1 MASKSKTYELA
12 LKIAGKVDSSL
23 KKSCLAAAKDVNTL
37 SASVQKVSGKAAKAM
52 ATATSAAITAIT
64 VDAAKKAIEFEST
77 MADVAKVVDGLRDQN
92 GAFTKSYYE
101 MSDALLNMSKN
112 IPMTADALGQIM
124 ASAGQAGIASEDL
137 TKFTETAAKMG
148 VAFDTTAEQAGEW
161 MATWRTALNL
171 SQTQVTA
178 LGDQLNYLGNTT
190 SENVLKLSEVVTRVG
205 ALGQTA
211 GLSAG
216 EVAALA
222 ASMPGVTA
230 EISATG
236 IKSMMIA
243 MTAGASATSNQAA
256 VLQQLGFTASDM
268 ANRMQTDA
276 KGAIIDLLGAIKQLP
291 AAEQTAALSQYFGK
305 ESVSSIAP
313 LLKNLGY
320 LQQQFAKVG
329 DAAAYSGSMEAEYAV
344 RADTTANKLQLM
356 QNKLAALQVQ
366 IGNKILPYVN
376 DALDDLSANALP
388 KAEKT
393 LGFIIPKVAKMLGF
407 MLEHSSALINIG
419 LGITAVVGISKT
431 FKAVS
436 TAYKGA
442 TAAVKLLRAAQL
454 KTKIATVALT
464 AQIRAH
470 TFAMKASAAASKA
483 AAKAQK
489 AFAAGMKFIKSPVG
503 IAVIAI
509 TALITAGVW
518 LYKNWD
524 TVKAKAAQLGA
535 KISGIWTKI
544 NTAVTTAIAA
554 ISSRF
559 PALGAVLS
567 GLWKSVQDVWG
578 NIKAIFSNIIGF
590 IDNVFSGNW
599 SAAWGNIVA
608 IFGNVFGALANIA
621 KAPINAVISVI
632 NMVLSK
638 INEMKISIPDW
649 VPGVGGKT
657 LGFNIPQIPMLATGG
672 IATAPTLAMV
682 GEGGEPEA
690 VLPLS
695 KLAQLLDDWVKKP
708 KPGSAGG
715 GDSIVF
721 SPVFNFYGGTPS
733 REEAM
738 EAGRVSFAEFKRLYR
753 RMKDEERRKQF
764 SPAKE
769 GKG

>member
-77 MADVAKVVDGLRDQN
+77 MADVAKVVDGLRDEN

-101 MSDALLNMSKN
+101 MSDALLNMSKS

-137 TKFTETAAKMG
+137 AKFTETAAKMG
-148 VAFDTTAEQAGEW
+148 VAFDTTAEQAGDW

-190 SENVLKLSEVVTRVG
+190 SENALKLSEVVTRVG

-243 MTAGASATSNQAA
+243 MTAGASATSKQAA

-329 DAAAYSGSMEAEYAV
+329 DATAYSGSMEAEYAV

-356 QNKLAALQVQ
+356 QNKLAVLQVQ

-393 LGFIIPKVAKMLGF
+393 LGFIIPKVAKLLGF

-454 KTKIATVALT
+454 KTKISTVALT
-464 AQIRAH
+464 AQTKAH

-483 AAKAQK
+483 AAVASK
-489 AFAAGMKFIKSPVG
+489 AFRAGLAFVTSPIG
-503 IAVIAI
+503 IAILAI
-509 TALITAGVW
+509 TALIAAGVW

-590 IDNVFSGNW
+590 IDNVFSGKW
-599 SAAWGNIVA
+599 SAAWGNVVS
-608 IFGNVFGALANIA
+608 IFGNEFGALANIA

-657 LGFNIPQIPMLATGG
+657 LGFNIPQIPMLAAGG

-695 KLAQLLDDWVKKP
+695 KLAQLLDDWEKKP
-708 KPGSAGG
+708 KPDSAGG
-715 GDSIVF
+715 GESIVF

-764 SPAKE
+764 SPA
-769 GKG
+769 

>member
-137 TKFTETAAKMG
+137 AKFTETAAKMG

-171 SQTQVTA
+171 SQTQVAA

-190 SENVLKLSEVVTRVG
+190 SENALKLSEVVTRVG

-243 MTAGASATSNQAA
+243 MTAGASATSKQAA
-256 VLQQLGFTASDM
+256 VLQQLGFTVSDM

-356 QNKLAALQVQ
+356 QNKLAVLQVQ

-393 LGFIIPKVAKMLGF
+393 LGFIIPKVAKLLGF

-454 KTKIATVALT
+454 KTKTATIALT
-464 AQIRAH
+464 AQTRAH
-470 TFAMKASAAASKA
+470 TFAMRASAAASKA
-483 AAKAQK
+483 AAVASK
-489 AFAAGMKFIKSPVG
+489 AFRAGLAFVTSPIG
-503 IAVIAI
+503 IAILAI
-509 TALITAGVW
+509 TALIAAGVW

-599 SAAWGNIVA
+599 SAAWGNVVS
-608 IFGNVFGALANIA
+608 IFGNVFGELANIA

-695 KLAQLLDDWVKKP
+695 KLAQLLDDWDKKP

-715 GDSIVF
+715 GESIVF

-764 SPAKE
+764 SPA
-769 GKG
+769 

>member
-37 SASVQKVSGKAAKAM
+37 SASVQKTGRIAAKAM
-52 ATATSAAITAIT
+52 AAVGTAVAT
-64 VDAAKKAIEFEST
+64 VAVASAKKAIEFEST

-101 MSDALLNMSKN
+101 MSDALLNMSKS

-124 ASAGQAGIASEDL
+124 VSAGQAGIASEDL

-190 SENVLKLSEVVTRVG
+190 SENALKLSEVVTRVG

-243 MTAGASATSNQAA
+243 MTAGASATSKQAA

-329 DAAAYSGSMEAEYAV
+329 DASAYSGSMEAEYAV

-356 QNKLAALQVQ
+356 QNKLAVLQVR

-393 LGFIIPKVAKMLGF
+393 LGFIIPKVAKLLGF

-454 KTKIATVALT
+454 KTKTATIALT
-464 AQIRAH
+464 AQTRAH
-470 TFAMKASAAASKA
+470 TFAMRASAAASKA
-483 AAKAQK
+483 AAVASK
-489 AFAAGMKFIKSPVG
+489 AFRAGLAFVTSPIG
-503 IAVIAI
+503 IAILAI
-509 TALITAGVW
+509 TALIAAGVW

-599 SAAWGNIVA
+599 SAAWGNVVS
-608 IFGNVFGALANIA
+608 IFGNVFGELANIA

-695 KLAQLLDDWVKKP
+695 KLAQLLDDWDKKP
-708 KPGSAGG
+708 KPSSAGG
-715 GDSIVF
+715 GESIVF

-738 EAGRVSFAEFKRLYR
+738 EASRVSFAEFKRLYR

-764 SPAKE
+764 SPA
-769 GKG
+769 

>member
-37 SASVQKVSGKAAKAM
+37 SASVQKVSSKVAKAM

-137 TKFTETAAKMG
+137 AKFTETAAKMG

-190 SENVLKLSEVVTRVG
+190 SENALKLSEVVTRVG

-243 MTAGASATSNQAA
+243 MTAGASATSKQAA

-356 QNKLAALQVQ
+356 QNKLAVLQVQ

-393 LGFIIPKVAKMLGF
+393 LGFIIPKVAKLLGF

-454 KTKIATVALT
+454 KTKTATIALT

-470 TFAMKASAAASKA
+470 TFAMRASAAASKA
-483 AAKAQK
+483 AAVASK
-489 AFAAGMKFIKSPVG
+489 AFRAGLAFVTSPIG
-503 IAVIAI
+503 IAILAI
-509 TALITAGVW
+509 TALIAAGVW

-535 KISGIWTKI
+535 KISEIWAKI

-599 SAAWGNIVA
+599 SAAWGNVVS
-608 IFGNVFGALANIA
+608 IFGNEFGALANIA

-632 NMVLSK
+632 NMALSK

-695 KLAQLLDDWVKKP
+695 KLAQLLDAWDKKP

-715 GDSIVF
+715 GESIVF

-764 SPAKE
+764 SPA
-769 GKG
+769 

>member
-12 LKIAGKVDSSL
+12 LKIAGKVDSSF

-764 SPAKE
+764 SPA
-769 GKG
+769 

>member
-137 TKFTETAAKMG
+137 AKFTETAAKMG

-171 SQTQVTA
+171 SQTQVAA

-190 SENVLKLSEVVTRVG
+190 SENALKLSEVVTRVG

-243 MTAGASATSNQAA
+243 MTAGASATSKQAA
-256 VLQQLGFTASDM
+256 VLQQLGFTVSDM

-291 AAEQTAALSQYFGK
+291 AAEQTAALSQYVGK

-356 QNKLAALQVQ
+356 QNKLAVLQVQ

-393 LGFIIPKVAKMLGF
+393 LGFIIPKVAKLLGF

-454 KTKIATVALT
+454 KTKTATIALT
-464 AQIRAH
+464 AQTRAH
-470 TFAMKASAAASKA
+470 TFAMRASAAASKA
-483 AAKAQK
+483 AAVASK
-489 AFAAGMKFIKSPVG
+489 AFRAGLAFVTSPIG
-503 IAVIAI
+503 IAILAI
-509 TALITAGVW
+509 TALIAAGVW

-599 SAAWGNIVA
+599 SAAWGNVVS
-608 IFGNVFGALANIA
+608 IFGNVFGELANIA

-695 KLAQLLDDWVKKP
+695 KLAQLLDDWDKKP
-708 KPGSAGG
+708 KPSSAGG
-715 GDSIVF
+715 GESIVF

-764 SPAKE
+764 SPA
-769 GKG
+769 

>member
-23 KKSCLAAAKDVNTL
+23 KKSCLSAAKDVNTL
-37 SASVQKVSGKAAKAM
+37 SASVQKVSSKVAKTM
-52 ATATSAAITAIT
+52 AKATSAAITAIT
-64 VDAAKKAIEFEST
+64 VDATKKAIEFEST

-101 MSDALLNMSKN
+101 MSDALLNMSKS
-112 IPMTADALGQIM
+112 IPMTANALGQIM

-137 TKFTETAAKMG
+137 AKFTETAAKMG

-190 SENVLKLSEVVTRVG
+190 SENALKLSEVVTRVG

-222 ASMPGVTA
+222 ASMPGVNA

-243 MTAGASATSNQAA
+243 MTAGASATSKQAA

-329 DAAAYSGSMEAEYAV
+329 DATAYSGSMEAEYAV

-356 QNKLAALQVQ
+356 QNKLAVLQVQ

-376 DALDDLSANALP
+376 DALDDLSVNALP
-388 KAEKT
+388 KVENT
-393 LGFIIPKVAKMLGF
+393 LAFIIPKVAKLTGF
-407 MLEHSSALINIG
+407 LLEHSSALLNVG
-419 LGITAVVGISKT
+419 LGITAVVVISKT

-442 TAAVKLLRAAQL
+442 TAAIKLLRAAQL

-464 AQIRAH
+464 TQIRAH

-509 TALITAGVW
+509 TALIAAGVW

-535 KISGIWTKI
+535 KISAIWSKI
-544 NTAVTTAIAA
+544 STGVATAIAS

-559 PALGAVLS
+559 PVLGAVLS
-567 GLWKSVQDVWG
+567 GLWKSIQDVWG
-578 NIKAIFSNIIGF
+578 NIQAIFSNIIGF

-695 KLAQLLDDWVKKP
+695 KLAQLLDDWEKKP

-715 GDSIVF
+715 GESIVF

-764 SPAKE
+764 SPA
-769 GKG
+769 

>member
-137 TKFTETAAKMG
+137 AKFTETAAKMG

-171 SQTQVTA
+171 SQTQVAA

-190 SENVLKLSEVVTRVG
+190 SENALKLSEVVTRVG

-243 MTAGASATSNQAA
+243 MTAGASATSKQAA
-256 VLQQLGFTASDM
+256 VLQQLGFTVSDM

-356 QNKLAALQVQ
+356 QNKLAVLQVQ

-393 LGFIIPKVAKMLGF
+393 FGFIIPKVAKLLGF

-454 KTKIATVALT
+454 KTKTATIALT
-464 AQIRAH
+464 AQTRAH
-470 TFAMKASAAASKA
+470 TFAMRASAAASKA
-483 AAKAQK
+483 AAVASK
-489 AFAAGMKFIKSPVG
+489 AFRAGLAFVTSPIG
-503 IAVIAI
+503 IAILAI
-509 TALITAGVW
+509 TALIAAGVW

-599 SAAWGNIVA
+599 SAAWGNVVS
-608 IFGNVFGALANIA
+608 IFGNVFGELANIA

-695 KLAQLLDDWVKKP
+695 KLAQLLDDWDKKP
-708 KPGSAGG
+708 KPSSAGG
-715 GDSIVF
+715 GESIVF

-764 SPAKE
+764 SPA
-769 GKG
+769 

>member
-101 MSDALLNMSKN
+101 MSDALLNMSKS

-190 SENVLKLSEVVTRVG
+190 SENALKLSEVVTRVG

-243 MTAGASATSNQAA
+243 MTAGASATSKQAA

-329 DAAAYSGSMEAEYAV
+329 DASAYSGSMEAEYAV

-356 QNKLAALQVQ
+356 QNKLAVLQVQ

-376 DALDDLSANALP
+376 DALDELSANVLP
-388 KAEKT
+388 EVGAE
-393 LGFIIPKVAKMLGF
+393 LDVIVPNIINATKWLWD
-407 MLEHSSALINIG
+407 HRSAVI
-419 LGITAVVGISKT
+419 AVGIAIGGTVAISKGI
-431 FKAVS
+431 S
-436 TAYKGA
+436 TVTTIYKGA

-454 KTKIATVALT
+454 KTKTATIALT

-470 TFAMKASAAASKA
+470 TFAMRASAAASKA
-483 AAKAQK
+483 AAVASK
-489 AFAAGMKFIKSPVG
+489 AFRAGLAFITSPIG
-503 IAVIAI
+503 IAILAI
-509 TALITAGVW
+509 TALIAAGVW

-599 SAAWGNIVA
+599 SAAWGNVVS
-608 IFGNVFGALANIA
+608 IFGNVFGELANIA

-695 KLAQLLDDWVKKP
+695 KLAQLLDDWDKKP

-715 GDSIVF
+715 GESIVF

-764 SPAKE
+764 SPA
-769 GKG
+769 

>member
-329 DAAAYSGSMEAEYAV
+329 DASAYSGSMEAEYAV

-356 QNKLAALQVQ
+356 QNKLAVLQVQ

-376 DALDDLSANALP
+376 DTLDELSVNVLP

-393 LGFIIPKVAKMLGF
+393 LGFIIPKVAKLLGF

-464 AQIRAH
+464 ASIKAH
-470 TFAMKASAAASKA
+470 TFAMKASAAASKIA
-483 AAKAQK
+483 AGAQK
-489 AFAAGMKFIKSPVG
+489 VLAASFKFIKSPIG
-503 IAVIAI
+503 IAILAI
-509 TALITAGVW
+509 TALIAAGVW

-599 SAAWGNIVA
+599 SAAWGNVVS
-608 IFGNVFGALANIA
+608 IFGNVFGELANIA

-695 KLAQLLDDWVKKP
+695 KLAQLLDDWDKKP

-715 GDSIVF
+715 GESIVF

-764 SPAKE
+764 SPA
-769 GKG
+769 

>member
-137 TKFTETAAKMG
+137 AKFTETAAKMG

-171 SQTQVTA
+171 SQTQVAA

-190 SENVLKLSEVVTRVG
+190 SENALKLSEVVTRVG

-243 MTAGASATSNQAA
+243 MTAGASATSKQAA

-329 DAAAYSGSMEAEYAV
+329 DASAYSGSMGAEYAV

-356 QNKLAALQVQ
+356 QNKLAVLQVQ

-393 LGFIIPKVAKMLGF
+393 LGFIIPKVAKLLGF

-454 KTKIATVALT
+454 KTKTATIALT
-464 AQIRAH
+464 AQTRAH
-470 TFAMKASAAASKA
+470 TFAMRASAAASKA
-483 AAKAQK
+483 AAVASK
-489 AFAAGMKFIKSPVG
+489 AFRAGLAFVTSPIG
-503 IAVIAI
+503 IAILAI
-509 TALITAGVW
+509 TALIAAGVW

-599 SAAWGNIVA
+599 SAAWGNVVS
-608 IFGNVFGALANIA
+608 IFGNVFGELANIA

-695 KLAQLLDDWVKKP
+695 KLAQLLDDWDKKP

-715 GDSIVF
+715 GESIVF

-764 SPAKE
+764 SPA
-769 GKG
+769 

>member
-101 MSDALLNMSKN
+101 MSDALLNMSKS

-190 SENVLKLSEVVTRVG
+190 SENALKLSEVVTRVG

-243 MTAGASATSNQAA
+243 MTAGASATSKQAA

-356 QNKLAALQVQ
+356 QNKLAVLQVQ

-393 LGFIIPKVAKMLGF
+393 LGFIIPKVAKLLGF

-454 KTKIATVALT
+454 KTKISTVALT
-464 AQIRAH
+464 AQTKAH

-483 AAKAQK
+483 AAVASK
-489 AFAAGMKFIKSPVG
+489 AFRAGLAFITSPIG
-503 IAVIAI
+503 IAILAI
-509 TALITAGVW
+509 TALIAAGVW

-599 SAAWGNIVA
+599 SAAWGNVVS
-608 IFGNVFGALANIA
+608 IFGNVFGELANIA

-695 KLAQLLDDWVKKP
+695 KLAQLLDDWDKKP

-715 GDSIVF
+715 GESIVF

-764 SPAKE
+764 SPA
-769 GKG
+769 

>member
-77 MADVAKVVDGLRDQN
+77 MADVAKVVDGLRDEN

-101 MSDALLNMSKN
+101 MSDALLNMSKS

-148 VAFDTTAEQAGEW
+148 VAFDTTAEQAGDW

-190 SENVLKLSEVVTRVG
+190 SENALKLSEVVTRVG

-243 MTAGASATSNQAA
+243 MTAGASATSKQAA

-329 DAAAYSGSMEAEYAV
+329 DASAYSGSMEAEYAV

-356 QNKLAALQVQ
+356 QNKLAVLQVQ

-393 LGFIIPKVAKMLGF
+393 LGFIIPKVAKLLGF

-454 KTKIATVALT
+454 KTKTATIALT

-470 TFAMKASAAASKA
+470 TFAMRASAAASKA
-483 AAKAQK
+483 AAVASK
-489 AFAAGMKFIKSPVG
+489 AFRAGLAFVTSPIG
-503 IAVIAI
+503 IAILAI
-509 TALITAGVW
+509 TALIAAGVW

-599 SAAWGNIVA
+599 SAAWGNVVS
-608 IFGNVFGALANIA
+608 IFGNVFGELANIA

-695 KLAQLLDDWVKKP
+695 KLAQLLDDWDKKP

-715 GDSIVF
+715 GESIVF

-764 SPAKE
+764 SPA
-769 GKG
+769 

>member
-52 ATATSAAITAIT
+52 ATAMSAAITAIT

-101 MSDALLNMSKN
+101 MSDALLNMSKS

-148 VAFDTTAEQAGEW
+148 VAFDTTAEQAGDW

-190 SENVLKLSEVVTRVG
+190 SENALKLSEVVTRVG

-243 MTAGASATSNQAA
+243 MTAGASATSKQAA

-329 DAAAYSGSMEAEYAV
+329 DASAYSGSMEAEYAV

-356 QNKLAALQVQ
+356 QNKLAVLQVQ

-393 LGFIIPKVAKMLGF
+393 LGFIIPKVAKLLGF
-407 MLEHSSALINIG
+407 MLEHSSALLNIG

-454 KTKIATVALT
+454 KTKISTVALT
-464 AQIRAH
+464 AQTKAH

-483 AAKAQK
+483 AAVASK
-489 AFAAGMKFIKSPVG
+489 AFRAGLAFVTSPIG
-503 IAVIAI
+503 IAILAI
-509 TALITAGVW
+509 TALIAAGVW

-599 SAAWGNIVA
+599 SAAWGNVVS
-608 IFGNVFGALANIA
+608 IFGNEFGALANIA

-695 KLAQLLDDWVKKP
+695 KLAQLLDDWEKKP
-708 KPGSAGG
+708 KPDSAGG
-715 GDSIVF
+715 GESIVF

-764 SPAKE
+764 SPA
-769 GKG
+769 

>member
-137 TKFTETAAKMG
+137 AKFTETAAKMG

-171 SQTQVTA
+171 SQTQVAA

-190 SENVLKLSEVVTRVG
+190 SENALKLSEVVTRVG

-243 MTAGASATSNQAA
+243 MTAGASATSKQAA

-329 DAAAYSGSMEAEYAV
+329 DASAYSGSMEAEYAV

-356 QNKLAALQVQ
+356 QNKLAVLQVQ

-376 DALDDLSANALP
+376 DALDNLSANALP

-393 LGFIIPKVAKMLGF
+393 LGFIIPKVAKLLGF

-454 KTKIATVALT
+454 KTKTATIALT
-464 AQIRAH
+464 AQTRAH

-509 TALITAGVW
+509 TALIAAGVW

-599 SAAWGNIVA
+599 SAAWGNVVS
-608 IFGNVFGALANIA
+608 IFGNVFGELANIA

-695 KLAQLLDDWVKKP
+695 KLAQLLDDWDKKP
-708 KPGSAGG
+708 KPGPAGG
-715 GDSIVF
+715 GESIVF

-764 SPAKE
+764 SPA
-769 GKG
+769 

>member
-23 KKSCLAAAKDVNTL
+23 KKSCLSAAKDVNTL
-37 SASVQKVSGKAAKAM
+37 SASVQKVSSKVAKAM

-77 MADVAKVVDGLRDQN
+77 MADVAKVVDGLRDEN

-101 MSDALLNMSKN
+101 MSDALLNMSKS

-137 TKFTETAAKMG
+137 AKFTETAAKMG

-190 SENVLKLSEVVTRVG
+190 SENALKLSEVVTRVG

-243 MTAGASATSNQAA
+243 MTAGASATSKQAA

-329 DAAAYSGSMEAEYAV
+329 DAAAYSGSMEEEYAV
-344 RADTTANKLQLM
+344 RADTKANKLQLM
-356 QNKLAALQVQ
+356 QNKLAVLQVQ

-393 LGFIIPKVAKMLGF
+393 LGFIIPKVAKLLGF
-407 MLEHSSALINIG
+407 LLEHSSALINIG

-454 KTKIATVALT
+454 KTKTATIALT

-470 TFAMKASAAASKA
+470 TFAMRASAAASKA
-483 AAKAQK
+483 AAVASK
-489 AFAAGMKFIKSPVG
+489 AFRAGLAFVTSPIG
-503 IAVIAI
+503 IAILAI
-509 TALITAGVW
+509 TALIAAGVW

-599 SAAWGNIVA
+599 SAAWGNVVS
-608 IFGNVFGALANIA
+608 IFGNEFGALANIA

-695 KLAQLLDDWVKKP
+695 KLAQLLDDWEKKP

-715 GDSIVF
+715 GESIVF

-764 SPAKE
+764 SPA
-769 GKG
+769 

>member
-37 SASVQKVSGKAAKAM
+37 SASVQKVSSKVAKAM

-101 MSDALLNMSKN
+101 MSDALLNMSKS

-137 TKFTETAAKMG
+137 AKFTETAAKMG

-190 SENVLKLSEVVTRVG
+190 SENALKLSEVVTRVG

-243 MTAGASATSNQAA
+243 MTAGASATSKQAA

-329 DAAAYSGSMEAEYAV
+329 DATAYSGSMEAEYAV

-356 QNKLAALQVQ
+356 QNKLAVLQVQ

-393 LGFIIPKVAKMLGF
+393 LGFIIPKVAKLLGF

-454 KTKIATVALT
+454 KTKISTVALT
-464 AQIRAH
+464 AQTKAH

-483 AAKAQK
+483 AAVASK
-489 AFAAGMKFIKSPVG
+489 AFRAGLAFVTSPIG
-503 IAVIAI
+503 IAILAI
-509 TALITAGVW
+509 TALIAAGVW

-599 SAAWGNIVA
+599 SAAWGNVVS
-608 IFGNVFGALANIA
+608 IFGNEFGALANIA

-657 LGFNIPQIPMLATGG
+657 LGFNIPQIPMLAAGG

-695 KLAQLLDDWVKKP
+695 KLAQLLDDWEKKP

-715 GDSIVF
+715 GESIVF

-764 SPAKE
+764 SPA
-769 GKG
+769 

>member
-12 LKIAGKVDSSL
+12 LKIAGKVDGSL
-23 KKSCLAAAKDVNTL
+23 KKSCLSAAKDVNTL
-37 SASVQKVSGKAAKAM
+37 SASAQKTGRIAAKAM
-52 ATATSAAITAIT
+52 AAVGTAVAT
-64 VDAAKKAIEFEST
+64 VAVASAKKAIEFEST

-101 MSDALLNMSKN
+101 MSDALLNMSKS

-137 TKFTETAAKMG
+137 AKFTETAAKMG
-148 VAFDTTAEQAGEW
+148 VAFNTTAEQAGEW

-171 SQTQVTA
+171 SQTQVAA

-190 SENVLKLSEVVTRVG
+190 SENALKLSEVVTRVG

-243 MTAGASATSNQAA
+243 MTAGASATSKQAA

-329 DAAAYSGSMEAEYAV
+329 DASAYSGSMEAEYAV
-344 RADTTANKLQLM
+344 RADTTANKLQLT
-356 QNKLAALQVQ
+356 QNKLAVLQVQ

-376 DALDDLSANALP
+376 DALDELSANVLP
-388 KAEKT
+388 EVGAE
-393 LGFIIPKVAKMLGF
+393 LDVIVPNIINATKWLWD
-407 MLEHSSALINIG
+407 HRSAVI
-419 LGITAVVGISKT
+419 AVGIAIGGTVAISKGI
-431 FKAVS
+431 S
-436 TAYKGA
+436 TVTTIYKGA

-454 KTKIATVALT
+454 KTKIATIALT

-509 TALITAGVW
+509 TALIAAGVW

-599 SAAWGNIVA
+599 SAAWGNVVS
-608 IFGNVFGALANIA
+608 IFGNVFGELANIA

-695 KLAQLLDDWVKKP
+695 KLAQLLDDWDKKP

-715 GDSIVF
+715 GESIVF

-764 SPAKE
+764 SPA
-769 GKG
+769 

>member
-23 KKSCLAAAKDVNTL
+23 KKSCLSAAKDVNAL
-37 SASVQKVSGKAAKAM
+37 GKGAQKAGRIAAKA
-52 ATATSAAITAIT
+52 TAAVGTAIAI
-64 VDAAKKAIEFEST
+64 VAVASAKKAIEFEST

-101 MSDALLNMSKN
+101 MSDALLNMSKS

-137 TKFTETAAKMG
+137 AKFTETAAKMG
-148 VAFDTTAEQAGEW
+148 VAFNTTAEQAGEW

-190 SENVLKLSEVVTRVG
+190 SENALKLSEVVTRVG

-243 MTAGASATSNQAA
+243 MTAGASATSKQAA
-256 VLQQLGFTASDM
+256 VLQQLGFTVSDM

-329 DAAAYSGSMEAEYAV
+329 DASAYSGSMEAEYAV

-356 QNKLAALQVQ
+356 QNKLAVLQVQ

-376 DALDDLSANALP
+376 DALDELSANVLP
-388 KAEKT
+388 EVGAE
-393 LGFIIPKVAKMLGF
+393 LDVIVPNIINATKWLWD
-407 MLEHSSALINIG
+407 HRSAVI
-419 LGITAVVGISKT
+419 AVGIAIGGTVAISKGI
-431 FKAVS
+431 S
-436 TAYKGA
+436 TVTTIYKGA

-454 KTKIATVALT
+454 KTKTATIALT

-470 TFAMKASAAASKA
+470 TFAMRASAAASKA
-483 AAKAQK
+483 AAVASK
-489 AFAAGMKFIKSPVG
+489 AFRAGLAFVTSPIG
-503 IAVIAI
+503 IAILAI
-509 TALITAGVW
+509 TALIAAGVW

-544 NTAVTTAIAA
+544 NTAVTMAIAA

-599 SAAWGNIVA
+599 SAAWGNVVS
-608 IFGNVFGALANIA
+608 IFGNVFGELANIA

-695 KLAQLLDDWVKKP
+695 KLAQLLDDWDKKP

-715 GDSIVF
+715 GESIVF

-764 SPAKE
+764 SPA
-769 GKG
+769 

>member
-101 MSDALLNMSKN
+101 MSDALLNMSKS

-190 SENVLKLSEVVTRVG
+190 SENALKLSEVVTRVG

-243 MTAGASATSNQAA
+243 MTAGASATSKQAA

-356 QNKLAALQVQ
+356 QNKLAVLQVQ

-393 LGFIIPKVAKMLGF
+393 LGFIIPKVAKLLGF

-454 KTKIATVALT
+454 KTKTATIALT
-464 AQIRAH
+464 AQTRAH
-470 TFAMKASAAASKA
+470 TFAMRASAAASKA

-489 AFAAGMKFIKSPVG
+489 AFRAGLAFVTSPIG
-503 IAVIAI
+503 IAILAI
-509 TALITAGVW
+509 TALIAAGVW

-599 SAAWGNIVA
+599 SAAWENVVS
-608 IFGNVFGALANIA
+608 IFGNVFGELANIA

-695 KLAQLLDDWVKKP
+695 KLAQLLDDWEKKP

-715 GDSIVF
+715 GESIVF

-764 SPAKE
+764 SPA
-769 GKG
+769 

>member
-37 SASVQKVSGKAAKAM
+37 SASVQKTGRIAAKAM
-52 ATATSAAITAIT
+52 AAVGTAVAT
-64 VDAAKKAIEFEST
+64 VAVASAKKAIEFEST

-101 MSDALLNMSKN
+101 MSDALLNMSKS

-148 VAFDTTAEQAGEW
+148 VAFDTTAVQAGEW

-190 SENVLKLSEVVTRVG
+190 SENALKLSEVVTRVG

-243 MTAGASATSNQAA
+243 MTAGASATSKQAA

-276 KGAIIDLLGAIKQLP
+276 KGAIIDLLGTIKQLP

-329 DAAAYSGSMEAEYAV
+329 DASAYSGSMEAEYAV

-356 QNKLAALQVQ
+356 QNKLAVLQVQ

-376 DALDDLSANALP
+376 DALDELSANVLP
-388 KAEKT
+388 EVGAE
-393 LGFIIPKVAKMLGF
+393 LDVIVPNIINATKWLWD
-407 MLEHSSALINIG
+407 HRSAVI
-419 LGITAVVGISKT
+419 AVGIAIGGTVAISKGI
-431 FKAVS
+431 S
-436 TAYKGA
+436 TVTTIYKGA

-454 KTKIATVALT
+454 KTKTATIALT

-470 TFAMKASAAASKA
+470 TFAMRASAAASKA
-483 AAKAQK
+483 AAVASK
-489 AFAAGMKFIKSPVG
+489 AFRAGLAFVTSPIG
-503 IAVIAI
+503 IAILAI
-509 TALITAGVW
+509 TALIAAGVW

-599 SAAWGNIVA
+599 SAAWENVVA

-649 VPGVGGKT
+649 VPVVGGKT

-695 KLAQLLDDWVKKP
+695 KLAQLLDDWDKKP

-733 REEAM
+733 RDEAM
-738 EAGRVSFAEFKRLYR
+738 EAGRVSFAEFKRLYQ
-753 RMKDEERRKQF
+753 RMKNEERRKQF
-764 SPAKE
+764 STAL
-769 GKG
+769 

>member
-101 MSDALLNMSKN
+101 MSDALLNMSKS

-137 TKFTETAAKMG
+137 AKFTETAAKMG
-148 VAFDTTAEQAGEW
+148 VAFNTTAEQAGEW

-190 SENVLKLSEVVTRVG
+190 SENALKLSEVVTRVG

-243 MTAGASATSNQAA
+243 MTAGASATSKQAA

-276 KGAIIDLLGAIKQLP
+276 KGAIIDLLGTIKQLP

-329 DAAAYSGSMEAEYAV
+329 DASAYSGSMEAEYAV

-356 QNKLAALQVQ
+356 QNKLAVLQVR

-376 DALDDLSANALP
+376 DALDELSANVLP
-388 KAEKT
+388 EVGAE
-393 LGFIIPKVAKMLGF
+393 LDVIVPNIINATKWLWD
-407 MLEHSSALINIG
+407 HRSAVI
-419 LGITAVVGISKT
+419 AVGIAIGGTVAISKGI
-431 FKAVS
+431 S
-436 TAYKGA
+436 TVTTIYKGA

-454 KTKIATVALT
+454 KTKIATIALT

-470 TFAMKASAAASKA
+470 TFAMRASAAASKA

-509 TALITAGVW
+509 TALIAAGVW

-599 SAAWGNIVA
+599 SAAWGNVVS
-608 IFGNVFGALANIA
+608 IFGNVFGELANIA

-695 KLAQLLDDWVKKP
+695 KLAQLLDDWDKKP

-715 GDSIVF
+715 GESIVF

-764 SPAKE
+764 SPA
-769 GKG
+769 

>member
-23 KKSCLAAAKDVNTL
+23 KKSCLSAAKDVNTL
-37 SASVQKVSGKAAKAM
+37 SASVQKVSSKVAKAM

-101 MSDALLNMSKN
+101 MSDALLNMSKS

-190 SENVLKLSEVVTRVG
+190 SENALKLSEVVTRVG

-243 MTAGASATSNQAA
+243 MTAGASATSKQAA

-356 QNKLAALQVQ
+356 QNKLAVLQVQ

-393 LGFIIPKVAKMLGF
+393 LGFIIPKVAKLLGF
-407 MLEHSSALINIG
+407 MLEHSSALLNIG

-454 KTKIATVALT
+454 KTKISTVALT
-464 AQIRAH
+464 AQTKAH
-470 TFAMKASAAASKA
+470 TFAMRASAAASKA
-483 AAKAQK
+483 AAVASK
-489 AFAAGMKFIKSPVG
+489 AFRAGLAFVTSPIG
-503 IAVIAI
+503 IAILAI
-509 TALITAGVW
+509 TALIAAGVW

-599 SAAWGNIVA
+599 SAAWGNVVS
-608 IFGNVFGALANIA
+608 IFGNEFGALANIA

-657 LGFNIPQIPMLATGG
+657 LGFNIPQIPMLAAGG

-695 KLAQLLDDWVKKP
+695 KLAQLLDDWEKKP
-708 KPGSAGG
+708 KPDSAGG
-715 GDSIVF
+715 GESIVF

-764 SPAKE
+764 SPA
-769 GKG
+769 

>member
-37 SASVQKVSGKAAKAM
+37 SASVQKVSSKVAKAM

-101 MSDALLNMSKN
+101 MSDALLNMSKS

-190 SENVLKLSEVVTRVG
+190 SENALKLSEVVTRVG

-243 MTAGASATSNQAA
+243 MTAGASATSKQAA

-356 QNKLAALQVQ
+356 QNKLAVLQVQ

-393 LGFIIPKVAKMLGF
+393 LGFIIPKVAKLLGF

-454 KTKIATVALT
+454 KTKTATIALT
-464 AQIRAH
+464 AQNRAH
-470 TFAMKASAAASKA
+470 TFAMRASAAASKA
-483 AAKAQK
+483 AAVASK
-489 AFAAGMKFIKSPVG
+489 AFRAGLAFVTSPIG
-503 IAVIAI
+503 IAILAI
-509 TALITAGVW
+509 TALIAAGVW

-599 SAAWGNIVA
+599 SAAWGNVVS
-608 IFGNVFGALANIA
+608 IFGNEFGALANIA

-695 KLAQLLDDWVKKP
+695 KLAQLLDDWEKKP

-715 GDSIVF
+715 GESIVF

-764 SPAKE
+764 SPA
-769 GKG
+769 

>member
-37 SASVQKVSGKAAKAM
+37 SASVQKTGRIAAKAM
-52 ATATSAAITAIT
+52 AAVGTAVAT
-64 VDAAKKAIEFEST
+64 VAVASAKKAIEFEST

-101 MSDALLNMSKN
+101 MSDALLNMSKS

-190 SENVLKLSEVVTRVG
+190 SENALKLSEVVTRVG

-243 MTAGASATSNQAA
+243 MTAGASATSKQAA

-356 QNKLAALQVQ
+356 QNKLAVLQVQ

-393 LGFIIPKVAKMLGF
+393 LGFIIPKVAKLLGF

-454 KTKIATVALT
+454 KTKISTVALT
-464 AQIRAH
+464 AQTRAH
-470 TFAMKASAAASKA
+470 TFAMRASAAASKA
-483 AAKAQK
+483 AAVASK
-489 AFAAGMKFIKSPVG
+489 AFRAGLAFVTSPIG
-503 IAVIAI
+503 IAILAI
-509 TALITAGVW
+509 TALIAAGVW

-599 SAAWGNIVA
+599 SAAWGNVVS
-608 IFGNVFGALANIA
+608 IFGNVFGELANIA
-621 KAPINAVISVI
+621 NAPINAVISVI

-695 KLAQLLDDWVKKP
+695 KLAQLLDDWDKKP

-715 GDSIVF
+715 GESIVF

-733 REEAM
+733 REEAI
-738 EAGRVSFAEFKRLYR
+738 EAGRVSFAEFKRLYQ
-753 RMKDEERRKQF
+753 RMKNEERRKQF
-764 SPAKE
+764 SPA
-769 GKG
+769 

>member
-77 MADVAKVVDGLRDQN
+77 MADVAKVVDGLRDEN

-101 MSDALLNMSKN
+101 MSDALLNMSKS

-137 TKFTETAAKMG
+137 AKFTETAAKMG

-190 SENVLKLSEVVTRVG
+190 SENALKLSEVVTRVG

-243 MTAGASATSNQAA
+243 MTAGASATSKQAA

-276 KGAIIDLLGAIKQLP
+276 KGAIIDLLGTIKQLP

-329 DAAAYSGSMEAEYAV
+329 DASAYSGSMEAEYAV
-344 RADTTANKLQLM
+344 RADTTTNKLQLM
-356 QNKLAALQVQ
+356 QNKLAVLQVQ

-393 LGFIIPKVAKMLGF
+393 LGFIIPKAAKLLGF

-454 KTKIATVALT
+454 KTKISTVALT
-464 AQIRAH
+464 AQTKAH

-483 AAKAQK
+483 AAVASK
-489 AFAAGMKFIKSPVG
+489 AFRAGLAFVTSPIG
-503 IAVIAI
+503 IAILAI
-509 TALITAGVW
+509 TALIAAGVW

-599 SAAWGNIVA
+599 SAAWGNVVS
-608 IFGNVFGALANIA
+608 IFGNVFGELANIA
-621 KAPINAVISVI
+621 NAPINAVISVI

-695 KLAQLLDDWVKKP
+695 KLAQLLDDWEKKP

-715 GDSIVF
+715 GESIVF

-764 SPAKE
+764 SPA
-769 GKG
+769 

>member
-77 MADVAKVVDGLRDQN
+77 MADVAKVVDGLRDED

-101 MSDALLNMSKN
+101 MSDALLNMSKS

-137 TKFTETAAKMG
+137 AKFTETAAKMG
-148 VAFDTTAEQAGEW
+148 VAFDTTAEQAGDW

-190 SENVLKLSEVVTRVG
+190 SENALKLSEVVTRVG

-243 MTAGASATSNQAA
+243 MTAGASATSKQAA

-329 DAAAYSGSMEAEYAV
+329 DAAAYSGSMEEEYAV

-356 QNKLAALQVQ
+356 QNKLAVLQVQ

-393 LGFIIPKVAKMLGF
+393 LGFIIPKVAKLLGF

-454 KTKIATVALT
+454 KTKTATIALT

-470 TFAMKASAAASKA
+470 TFAMRASAAESKA
-483 AAKAQK
+483 AAVASK
-489 AFAAGMKFIKSPVG
+489 AFRAGLAFVTSPIG
-503 IAVIAI
+503 IAILAI
-509 TALITAGVW
+509 TALIAAGVW

-599 SAAWGNIVA
+599 SAAWGNVVS
-608 IFGNVFGALANIA
+608 IFGNEFGALANIA

-695 KLAQLLDDWVKKP
+695 KLAQLLDDWDKKP

-715 GDSIVF
+715 GESIVF

-764 SPAKE
+764 SPA
-769 GKG
+769 

>member
-77 MADVAKVVDGLRDQN
+77 MADVAKVVDGLRDEN

-101 MSDALLNMSKN
+101 MSDALLNMSKS

-137 TKFTETAAKMG
+137 AKFTETAAKMG

-190 SENVLKLSEVVTRVG
+190 SENALKLSEVVTRVG

-243 MTAGASATSNQAA
+243 MTAGASATSKQAA

-329 DAAAYSGSMEAEYAV
+329 NAAAYSGSMEAEYAV

-356 QNKLAALQVQ
+356 QNKLAVLQVQ

-393 LGFIIPKVAKMLGF
+393 LGFIIPKVAKLLGF

-454 KTKIATVALT
+454 KTKTATIALT
-464 AQIRAH
+464 AQTRAH
-470 TFAMKASAAASKA
+470 TFAMRASAAASKA
-483 AAKAQK
+483 AAVASK
-489 AFAAGMKFIKSPVG
+489 AFRAGLAFVTSPIG
-503 IAVIAI
+503 IAILAI
-509 TALITAGVW
+509 TALIAAGVW

-599 SAAWGNIVA
+599 SAAWGNVVS
-608 IFGNVFGALANIA
+608 IFGNVFGELANIA

-695 KLAQLLDDWVKKP
+695 KLAQLLDDWDKKP

-715 GDSIVF
+715 GESIVF

-764 SPAKE
+764 SPA
-769 GKG
+769 

>member
-77 MADVAKVVDGLRDQN
+77 MADVAKVVDGLRDEN

-101 MSDALLNMSKN
+101 MSDALLNMSKS

-137 TKFTETAAKMG
+137 AKFTETAAKMG
-148 VAFDTTAEQAGEW
+148 VAFNTTAEQAGDW

-190 SENVLKLSEVVTRVG
+190 SENALKLSEVVTRVG

-243 MTAGASATSNQAA
+243 MTAGASATSKQAA

-329 DAAAYSGSMEAEYAV
+329 DASAYSGSMEAEYAV

-356 QNKLAALQVQ
+356 QNKLAVLQVQ

-393 LGFIIPKVAKMLGF
+393 LGFIIPKVAKLLGF
-407 MLEHSSALINIG
+407 MLEHSSALLNIG

-442 TAAVKLLRAAQL
+442 TAAIKLLRAAQL
-454 KTKIATVALT
+454 KTKISTVALT
-464 AQIRAH
+464 AQTKAH

-483 AAKAQK
+483 AAVASK
-489 AFAAGMKFIKSPVG
+489 AFRAGLAFVTSPIG
-503 IAVIAI
+503 IAILAI
-509 TALITAGVW
+509 TALIAAGVW

-599 SAAWGNIVA
+599 SAAWGNVVS
-608 IFGNVFGALANIA
+608 IFGNVFGELANIA

-695 KLAQLLDDWVKKP
+695 KLAQLLDDWDKKP

-715 GDSIVF
+715 GESIVF

-764 SPAKE
+764 SPA
-769 GKG
+769 

>member
-12 LKIAGKVDSSL
+12 LKIAGKVDGSL
-23 KKSCLAAAKDVNTL
+23 KKSCLSAAKDVNTL
-37 SASVQKVSGKAAKAM
+37 SASVQKTGRIAAKAM
-52 ATATSAAITAIT
+52 AAVGTAVAT
-64 VDAAKKAIEFEST
+64 VAVASAKKAIEFEST

-137 TKFTETAAKMG
+137 AKFTETAAKMG

-171 SQTQVTA
+171 SQTQVAA

-190 SENVLKLSEVVTRVG
+190 SENALKLSEVVTRVG

-243 MTAGASATSNQAA
+243 MTAGASATSKQAA
-256 VLQQLGFTASDM
+256 VLQQLGFTVSDM

-276 KGAIIDLLGAIKQLP
+276 KGAIIDLLGAIKKLP

-356 QNKLAALQVQ
+356 QNKLAVLQVQ

-393 LGFIIPKVAKMLGF
+393 LGFIIPKVAKLLGF

-454 KTKIATVALT
+454 KTKISTVALT
-464 AQIRAH
+464 AQTRAH
-470 TFAMKASAAASKA
+470 TFAMRASAAASKA
-483 AAKAQK
+483 AAVASK
-489 AFAAGMKFIKSPVG
+489 AFRAGLAFVTSPIG
-503 IAVIAI
+503 IAILAI
-509 TALITAGVW
+509 TALIAAGVW

-524 TVKAKAAQLGA
+524 TGKAKAAQLGA

-599 SAAWGNIVA
+599 SAAWGNVVS
-608 IFGNVFGALANIA
+608 IFGNVFGELANIA

-695 KLAQLLDDWVKKP
+695 KLAQLLDDWEKKP

-715 GDSIVF
+715 GESIVF

-764 SPAKE
+764 SPA
-769 GKG
+769 

>member
-12 LKIAGKVDSSL
+12 LKIAGKVDGSL
-23 KKSCLAAAKDVNTL
+23 KKSCLSAAKDVNTL

-77 MADVAKVVDGLRDQN
+77 MADVAKVVDGLRDEN
-92 GAFTKSYYE
+92 GAFTKSYHE

-137 TKFTETAAKMG
+137 AKFTETAAKMG

-171 SQTQVTA
+171 SQTQVAA

-190 SENVLKLSEVVTRVG
+190 SENALKLSEVVTRVG

-243 MTAGASATSNQAA
+243 MTAGASATSKQAA

-291 AAEQTAALSQYFGK
+291 SAEQTAALSQYFGK

-356 QNKLAALQVQ
+356 QNKLAVLQVQ
-366 IGNKILPYVN
+366 IGNKILPHVN
-376 DALDDLSANALP
+376 DALDDLSANVLP

-393 LGFIIPKVAKMLGF
+393 LGFIIPKVAKLLGF

-454 KTKIATVALT
+454 KTKTATIALT
-464 AQIRAH
+464 AQTRAH
-470 TFAMKASAAASKA
+470 TFAMRASAAASKA
-483 AAKAQK
+483 AAVASK
-489 AFAAGMKFIKSPVG
+489 AFRAGLAFITSPIG
-503 IAVIAI
+503 IAILAI
-509 TALITAGVW
+509 TALIAAGVW

-599 SAAWGNIVA
+599 SAAWGNVVS
-608 IFGNVFGALANIA
+608 IFGNVFGELANIA

-695 KLAQLLDDWVKKP
+695 KLAQLLDDWEKKP

-715 GDSIVF
+715 GESIVF

-764 SPAKE
+764 SPA
-769 GKG
+769 

>member
-12 LKIAGKVDSSL
+12 LKIAGKVDGSL
-23 KKSCLAAAKDVNTL
+23 KKSCLSAAKDVNTL
-37 SASVQKVSGKAAKAM
+37 SASVQKTGRIAAKAM
-52 ATATSAAITAIT
+52 AAVGTAVAT
-64 VDAAKKAIEFEST
+64 VAVASAKKAIEFEST

-137 TKFTETAAKMG
+137 AKFTETAAKMG

-171 SQTQVTA
+171 SQTQV
-178 LGDQLNYLGNTT
+178 
-190 SENVLKLSEVVTRVG
+190 
-205 ALGQTA
+205 
-211 GLSAG
+211 
-216 EVAALA
+216 AALA

-243 MTAGASATSNQAA
+243 MTAGASATSKQAA
-256 VLQQLGFTASDM
+256 VLQQLGFTVSDM

-276 KGAIIDLLGAIKQLP
+276 KGAIIDLLGAIKKLP

-329 DAAAYSGSMEAEYAV
+329 DASAYSGSMEAEYAV

-356 QNKLAALQVQ
+356 QNKLAVLQVQ

-376 DALDDLSANALP
+376 DALDELSANVLP
-388 KAEKT
+388 EVGAE
-393 LGFIIPKVAKMLGF
+393 LDVIVPNIINATKWLWD
-407 MLEHSSALINIG
+407 HRSAVI
-419 LGITAVVGISKT
+419 AVGIAIGGTVAISKGI
-431 FKAVS
+431 S
-436 TAYKGA
+436 TVTTIYKGA

-509 TALITAGVW
+509 TALIAAGVW

-599 SAAWGNIVA
+599 SAAWENVVA

-649 VPGVGGKT
+649 VPVVGGKT

-695 KLAQLLDDWVKKP
+695 KLAQLLDDWDKKP

-715 GDSIVF
+715 GESIVF

-764 SPAKE
+764 SPA
-769 GKG
+769 

>member
-37 SASVQKVSGKAAKAM
+37 SASVQKVSSKVAKAM

-101 MSDALLNMSKN
+101 MSDALLNMSKS

-190 SENVLKLSEVVTRVG
+190 SENALKLSEVVTRVG

-243 MTAGASATSNQAA
+243 MTAGASATSKQAA

-329 DAAAYSGSMEAEYAV
+329 DAAAYSGSMEEEYAV

-356 QNKLAALQVQ
+356 QNKLAVLQVQ

-393 LGFIIPKVAKMLGF
+393 LGFIIPKVAKLLGF

-454 KTKIATVALT
+454 KTKISTVALT
-464 AQIRAH
+464 AQTKAH

-483 AAKAQK
+483 AAVASK
-489 AFAAGMKFIKSPVG
+489 AFRAGLAFVTSPIG
-503 IAVIAI
+503 IAILAI
-509 TALITAGVW
+509 TALIAAGVW

-599 SAAWGNIVA
+599 SAAWGNVVS
-608 IFGNVFGALANIA
+608 IFGNVFGELANIA

-695 KLAQLLDDWVKKP
+695 KLAQLLDDWDKKP
-708 KPGSAGG
+708 KPGPAGG
-715 GDSIVF
+715 GESIVF

-764 SPAKE
+764 SPA
-769 GKG
+769 

>member
-37 SASVQKVSGKAAKAM
+37 SASVQKISGKAAKAM

-101 MSDALLNMSKN
+101 MSDALLNMSKS

-148 VAFDTTAEQAGEW
+148 VAFDTTAEQAGDW

-190 SENVLKLSEVVTRVG
+190 SENALKLSEVVTRVG

-243 MTAGASATSNQAA
+243 MTAGASATSKQAA

-356 QNKLAALQVQ
+356 QNKLAVLQVQ

-393 LGFIIPKVAKMLGF
+393 LGFIIPKVAKLLGF

-454 KTKIATVALT
+454 KTKTATIALT

-470 TFAMKASAAASKA
+470 TFAMRASAAASKA
-483 AAKAQK
+483 AAVASK
-489 AFAAGMKFIKSPVG
+489 AFRAGLAFVTSPIG
-503 IAVIAI
+503 IAILAI
-509 TALITAGVW
+509 TALIAAGVW

-599 SAAWGNIVA
+599 SAAWGNVVS
-608 IFGNVFGALANIA
+608 IFGNEFGALANIA

-695 KLAQLLDDWVKKP
+695 KLAQLLDDWEKKP

-715 GDSIVF
+715 GESIVF

-764 SPAKE
+764 SPA
-769 GKG
+769 

>member
-64 VDAAKKAIEFEST
+64 VDATKKAIEFEST

-101 MSDALLNMSKN
+101 MSDALLNMSKS

-171 SQTQVTA
+171 SQTQVAA

-190 SENVLKLSEVVTRVG
+190 SENALKLSEVVTRVG

-243 MTAGASATSNQAA
+243 MTAGASATSKQAA

-276 KGAIIDLLGAIKQLP
+276 KGAIIDLLGTIKQLP

-329 DAAAYSGSMEAEYAV
+329 DASAYSGSMEAEYAV

-356 QNKLAALQVQ
+356 QNKLAVLQVR

-376 DALDDLSANALP
+376 DALDELSANVLP
-388 KAEKT
+388 EVGAE
-393 LGFIIPKVAKMLGF
+393 LDVIVPNIINATKWLWD
-407 MLEHSSALINIG
+407 HRSAVI
-419 LGITAVVGISKT
+419 AVGIAIGGTVAISKGI
-431 FKAVS
+431 S
-436 TAYKGA
+436 TVTTIYKGA

-454 KTKIATVALT
+454 KTKIATIALT

-470 TFAMKASAAASKA
+470 TFAMRASAAASKA

-509 TALITAGVW
+509 TALIAAGVW

-599 SAAWGNIVA
+599 SAAWGNVVS
-608 IFGNVFGALANIA
+608 IFGNVFGELANIA

-695 KLAQLLDDWVKKP
+695 KLAQLLDDWDKKP

-715 GDSIVF
+715 GESIVF

-764 SPAKE
+764 SPA
-769 GKG
+769 

>member
-37 SASVQKVSGKAAKAM
+37 SASAQKVSSKVAKAM

-64 VDAAKKAIEFEST
+64 VAAAKKAIEFEST

-101 MSDALLNMSKN
+101 MSDALLNMSKS

-137 TKFTETAAKMG
+137 AKFTETAAKMG
-148 VAFDTTAEQAGEW
+148 VAFNTTAEQAGEW

-190 SENVLKLSEVVTRVG
+190 SENALKLSEVVTRVG

-243 MTAGASATSNQAA
+243 MTAGASATSKQAA
-256 VLQQLGFTASDM
+256 VLQQLGFTVSDM

-329 DAAAYSGSMEAEYAV
+329 DASAYSGSMEAEYAV

-356 QNKLAALQVQ
+356 QNKLAVLQVQ

-376 DALDDLSANALP
+376 DALDELSANVLP
-388 KAEKT
+388 EVGAE
-393 LGFIIPKVAKMLGF
+393 LDVIVPNIINATKWLWD
-407 MLEHSSALINIG
+407 HRSAVI
-419 LGITAVVGISKT
+419 AVGIAIGGTVAISKGI
-431 FKAVS
+431 S
-436 TAYKGA
+436 TVTTIYKGA

-454 KTKIATVALT
+454 KTKTATIALT

-470 TFAMKASAAASKA
+470 TFAMRASAAASKA
-483 AAKAQK
+483 AAVASK
-489 AFAAGMKFIKSPVG
+489 AFRAGLAFVTSPIG
-503 IAVIAI
+503 IAILAI
-509 TALITAGVW
+509 TALIAAGVW

-599 SAAWGNIVA
+599 SAAWGNVVS
-608 IFGNVFGALANIA
+608 IFGNVFGELANIA

-695 KLAQLLDDWVKKP
+695 KLAQLLDDWDKKP

-715 GDSIVF
+715 GESIVF

-764 SPAKE
+764 SPA
-769 GKG
+769 

>member
-12 LKIAGKVDSSL
+12 LKIVGKVDSSL

-101 MSDALLNMSKN
+101 MSDALLNMSKS

-137 TKFTETAAKMG
+137 AKFTETAAKMG

-190 SENVLKLSEVVTRVG
+190 SENALKLSEVVTRVG

-243 MTAGASATSNQAA
+243 MTAGASATSKQAA

-356 QNKLAALQVQ
+356 QNKLAVLQVQ

-393 LGFIIPKVAKMLGF
+393 LGFIIPKVAKLLGF

-454 KTKIATVALT
+454 KTKTATIALT
-464 AQIRAH
+464 AQTRAH
-470 TFAMKASAAASKA
+470 TFAMRASAAASKA
-483 AAKAQK
+483 AAVASK
-489 AFAAGMKFIKSPVG
+489 AFRAGLAFVTSPIG
-503 IAVIAI
+503 IAILAI
-509 TALITAGVW
+509 TALIAAGVW

-599 SAAWGNIVA
+599 SAAWGNVVS
-608 IFGNVFGALANIA
+608 IFGNVFGELANIA

-695 KLAQLLDDWVKKP
+695 KLAQLLDDWDKKP

-715 GDSIVF
+715 GESIVF

-764 SPAKE
+764 SPA
-769 GKG
+769 

>member
-101 MSDALLNMSKN
+101 MSDALLNMSKS

-161 MATWRTALNL
+161 MAVWRTALNL

-190 SENVLKLSEVVTRVG
+190 SENALKLSEVVTRVG

-243 MTAGASATSNQAA
+243 MTAGASATSKQAA

-276 KGAIIDLLGAIKQLP
+276 KGAIIDLLGTIKQLP

-356 QNKLAALQVQ
+356 QNKLAVLQVQ

-393 LGFIIPKVAKMLGF
+393 LGFIIPKVAKLLGF

-454 KTKIATVALT
+454 KTKIATVAQT

-470 TFAMKASAAASKA
+470 TFAMRASAAASKA
-483 AAKAQK
+483 AAVASK
-489 AFAAGMKFIKSPVG
+489 AFRAGLAFVTSPIG
-503 IAVIAI
+503 IAILAI
-509 TALITAGVW
+509 TALIAAGVW

-599 SAAWGNIVA
+599 SAAWGNVVS
-608 IFGNVFGALANIA
+608 IFGNVFGELANIA

-695 KLAQLLDDWVKKP
+695 KLAQLLDDWDKKP
-708 KPGSAGG
+708 KPRSAGG
-715 GDSIVF
+715 GESIVF

-764 SPAKE
+764 SPA
-769 GKG
+769 

>member
-101 MSDALLNMSKN
+101 MSDALLNMSKS

-190 SENVLKLSEVVTRVG
+190 SENALKLSEVVTRVG

-243 MTAGASATSNQAA
+243 MTAGASATSKQAA

-329 DAAAYSGSMEAEYAV
+329 DASAYSGSMEAEYAV

-356 QNKLAALQVQ
+356 QNKLAVLQVQ

-376 DALDDLSANALP
+376 DALDELSANVLP
-388 KAEKT
+388 EVGAE
-393 LGFIIPKVAKMLGF
+393 LDVIVPNIINATKWLWD
-407 MLEHSSALINIG
+407 HRSAVI
-419 LGITAVVGISKT
+419 AVGIAIGGTVAISKGI
-431 FKAVS
+431 S
-436 TAYKGA
+436 TVTTIYKGA

-454 KTKIATVALT
+454 KTKTATIALT

-470 TFAMKASAAASKA
+470 TFAMRASAAASKA
-483 AAKAQK
+483 AAVASK
-489 AFAAGMKFIKSPVG
+489 AFRAGLAFVTSPIG
-503 IAVIAI
+503 IAILAI
-509 TALITAGVW
+509 TALIAAGVW

-599 SAAWGNIVA
+599 SAAWGNVVS
-608 IFGNVFGALANIA
+608 IFGNVFGELANIA
-621 KAPINAVISVI
+621 KVPNNAVISVI

-695 KLAQLLDDWVKKP
+695 KLAQLLDDWEKKP

-715 GDSIVF
+715 GESIVF

-764 SPAKE
+764 SPA
-769 GKG
+769 